1 MGYQCVRDALEMNMQ
16 NTKFDIWGI
25 LDMMGHQ
32 RLAGRVTEETIGGAS
47 LLRVDIPEVNGIPAW
62 TTYVSAASLY
72 QITPV
77 TEELARSMA
86 AEIGKMPITFY
97 DLPEEWRDKIRRAP
111 VALPAPE
118 SDGEYDDY
126 DDDDPDDM
134 GL

>member
-1 MGYQCVRDALEMNMQ
+1 MQ

-72 QITPV
+72 QMTPV

-86 AEIGKMPITFY
+86 AKIGKMPITFY
-97 DLPEEWRDKIRRAP
+97 DLPQQWREKIQSSPAG
-111 VALPAPE
+111 LPAPDDE
-118 SDGEYDDY
+118 EEACGGDDEYDDY